1 MRLTINLVTI
11 VNSLMVVFLASTINS
26 QDKVVPV
33 GGELSLTC
41 TSSVSS
47 NVAFV
52 WTRNRMPVSG
62 VSDSNGGT
70 STLTLSDVKIDD
82 AGNYVCSVRVS
93 TLVVM
98 SDPITIDT
106 VIIGMLIRKSPV
118 TLANWLHCC
127 CK

>member
-1 MRLTINLVTI
+1 MIT
-11 VNSLMVVFLASTINS
+11 FLASTINS

-33 GGELSLTC
+33 GGEFSLTC

-52 WTRNRMPVSG
+52 WTRDRMATSG
-62 VSDSNGGT
+62 KVISDGGT
-70 STLTLSDVKIDD
+70 STLTLSNVEISD
-82 AGNYVCSVRVS
+82 AGSYVCSVRVS

-98 SDPITIDT
+98 SDPITIDA
-106 VIIGMLIRKSPV
+106 VIIGMFIRKSSV
-118 TLANWLHCC
+118 TLDNWLHCY

>member
-1 MRLTINLVTI
+1 
-11 VNSLMVVFLASTINS
+11 MVVFLASTINS

-118 TLANWLHCC
+118 TLANWLHCY